1 MISMECK
8 ELKKEEVEV
17 LEDFQIFLICLA
29 WDAKGKKKK
38 LKKEKE
44 LEKKLK

>member
-29 WDAKGKKKK
+29 WEAKDKKE
-38 LKKEKE
+38 LKKEKV
-44 LEKKLK
+44 LEKKLQ